1 MGAGGH
7 RARRVLCCA
16 AFLALGGCAQAAGG
30 AANTGGANTGGA
42 ASCAAPILT
51 TVPRPPQRAAP
62 LRIVTVGRGQRLRLY
77 GYWYL
82 TCHDTN
88 NGPPSHPFRH
98 LTIFAIQ
105 GHARLALATVQ
116 ASGRDG
122 DFAIV
127 VRLPPG
133 LHRGNAV
140 IRTSP
145 MAEQPVP
152 LRVRR

>member
-7 RARRVLCCA
+7 RAGRVLCWA
-16 AFLALGGCAQAAGG
+16 ALAALGGCAQAAGST
-30 AANTGGANTGGA
+30 ANAGGG

-51 TVPRPPQRAAP
+51 TIPRPPQRAAP
-62 LRIVTVGRGQRLRLY
+62 LHVVAVAPGQKLRLY
-77 GYWYL
+77 GYWYM

-88 NGPPSHPFRH
+88 HEPPSHPLRH
-98 LTIFAIQ
+98 LTVFAIQ
-105 GHARLALATVQ
+105 GHARHALATVQ

-127 VRLPPG
+127 VRLPAG
-133 LHRGNAV
+133 LHPGRAV
-140 IRTSP
+140 IRTSL

-152 LRVRR
+152 LRVHR